1 MGKRRLHHVRSSWR
15 AGRAAMA
22 ASSRSCCRWSCS
34 SRPGRGSCVSRVAA
48 GGQHSH
54 GLEQGPRPH
63 VVASASAVACAP
75 RRHAVRGGMRVRE
88 KEAGLEGLE
97 EPEEL
102 MDGNGRVT
110 MAWAKQLPT
119 AARKKRSNASSR
131 TRRTAQLAYGA
142 RDTAIACWRPW
153 SSAAQALPAVTAP
166 AGPAV
171 GQPCPSIS
179 CQS

>member
-1 MGKRRLHHVRSSWR
+1 
-15 AGRAAMA
+15 MA
-22 ASSRSCCRWSCS
+22 AASRSCCRWSCS

-48 GGQHSH
+48 GGQHSR

-75 RRHAVRGGMRVRE
+75 RRLAVRGGMRVRE
-88 KEAGLEGLE
+88 KAAGLEELE
-97 EPEEL
+97 DT

-110 MAWAKQLPT
+110 MARAKQLPT
-119 AARKKRSNASSR
+119 AARKKRWDASSR

-171 GQPCPSIS
+171 GQPCPSSS